1 MMKLTVQHLSCVI
14 SGREILHDIS
24 FSAEGKTLTGI
35 IGPNGC
41 GKSTLLA
48 HISHRLPS
56 KNAIFLDSR
65 AAESIDRRT
74 YARTVAVMAQ
84 QREEPSPSLLAEDV
98 VLMGRYPYKERFQDY
113 TAHDRNVAMAM
124 MKKTGAAPL
133 IGKAIGAM
141 SGGERQRVW
150 IAKTLAQEPELLLL
164 DEPTNHLDVKYKI
177 ALMEELRHFEGT
189 AVIVLHDLSLALR
202 YCDQVLLMK
211 EGHLLAAG
219 KTETLMTPEN
229 LKTLFDV
236 PFYTACH
243 DRRHYIYY

>member
-1 MMKLTVQHLSCVI
+1 MKLTVKNLSCVLG
-14 SGREILHDIS
+14 GREILHDIS
-24 FSAEGKTLTGI
+24 FTAVGKTLTGI

-48 HISHRLPS
+48 HISRRLPS
-56 KNAIFLDSR
+56 KNAVFLNDIP
-65 AAESIDRRT
+65 AETIDRKS

-84 QREEPSPSLLAEDV
+84 QRDPPSPSLLAEDV

-113 TAHDRNVAMAM
+113 TVRDRTIAKNM
-124 MKKTGAAPL
+124 MEKTGAAPL

-211 EGHLLAAG
+211 EGRLLAAG

-243 DRRHYIYY
+243 DGRHYIYY

>member
-1 MMKLTVQHLSCVI
+1 MNLTVKNLSCVLG
-14 SGREILHDIS
+14 GREILRDIS
-24 FSAEGKTLTGI
+24 FTAEGKSLTGI

-48 HISHRLPS
+48 HISRRLPS
-56 KNAIFLDSR
+56 RNAIFLNNIP
-65 AAESIDRRT
+65 AESIDRRT
-74 YARTVAVMAQ
+74 YARIVAVMAQ
-84 QREEPSPSLLAEDV
+84 QREPPSPALLSEEV

-113 TAHDRNVAMAM
+113 TARDREIAMAM

-133 IGKAIGAM
+133 IGKAIGTM

-150 IAKTLAQEPELLLL
+150 IAKTLAQEPDLLLL

-189 AVIVLHDLSLALR
+189 AVIVLHDLSLARR

-211 EGHLLAAG
+211 EGKLLAAG
-219 KTETLMTPEN
+219 KTEDLMTPEH
-229 LKTLFDV
+229 LEKLFDV
-236 PFYTACH
+236 SFYTACH
-243 DRRHYIYY
+243 DGRHYIYY